1 MEMVSIKIS
10 KTLQKKIKKYVKS
23 TGQTISGYAN
33 IRLSECLQQDE
44 KEKRTFD
51 EVDKLAKQL

>member
-33 IRLSECLQQDE
+33 LRLTECLQHDE
-44 KEKRTFD
+44 KEKRNLE
-51 EVDKLAKQL
+51 EVGKLSAK